1 MHENCNIM
9 RDLMPL
15 CIDGAASDD
24 SHRAVSRHIADCD
37 ECLKYYRE
45 LQTDMTRALES
56 RPTEDEVK
64 QAMRLVARKRR
75 RRILLIVLAAAA
87 GLFLLWALLYW
98 LTNSPI
104 YVDNSDYAVELYTT
118 DQGYIFMEY
127 RSLNGRW
134 QTHYMRF
141 DEQTRTVHIIGET
154 VRLPLSPANDTQ
166 MATTSMLF
174 WYDDETGFMWREG
187 RNAYA
192 VAEIRRGRSDQ
203 PEEILWKNGDPR
215 PPARSE
221 ELQGMTAFATVPP
234 MAMVTPMPE
243 EYAPFATLPPR
254 VTVTPMPAEPTPV
267 P

>member
-45 LQTDMTRALES
+45 MQTDMTRALES

-75 RRILLIVLAAAA
+75 RRILLIVLASAA
-87 GLFLLWALLYW
+87 GLILLWAMLLW
-98 LTNSPI
+98 LNTAPVL
-104 YVDNSDYAVELYTT
+104 VDNDDYAVELYTT
-118 DQGYIFMEY
+118 AQGYAFTEY
-127 RSLNGRW
+127 RSLDGRW
-134 QTHYMRF
+134 QHDAWRF
-141 DEQTRTVHIIGET
+141 DKDTRTVHIVGET

-203 PEEILWKNGDPR
+203 PEEILWKSGDPR

-221 ELQGMTAFATVPP
+221 DLQG
-234 MAMVTPMPE
+234 VT
-243 EYAPFATLPPR
+243 PFATLPPR
-254 VTVTPMPAEPTPV
+254 AMVTPVPAEHVSFATLPPQVTVTPMPAAPTPV